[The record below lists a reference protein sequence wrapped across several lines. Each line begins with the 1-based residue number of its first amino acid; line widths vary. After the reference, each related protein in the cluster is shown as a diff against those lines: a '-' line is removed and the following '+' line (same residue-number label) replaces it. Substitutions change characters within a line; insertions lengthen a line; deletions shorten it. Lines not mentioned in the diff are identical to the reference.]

1 MEAEDYLGGSRLF
14 RRLKNGP
21 HGELVERYA
30 RRLVEERL
38 ARKGTRQC
46 LNVVGGLLDWIAK
59 RRCML
64 ANIDEHVVER
74 YLRPRAS
81 RQSVQTGNRAALKRW
96 LSVLRDEGAIAP
108 AAPPRLTP
116 HEQIFKE
123 FEDYLRTERG
133 LAPRSIIRHLP
144 TIRRF
149 LHEVCGA
156 GADGLGKISQESV
169 IGYIERHARDWSP
182 STGKTMCWSL
192 RAFLRY
198 IHHRGLNPRA
208 LAGCVPSIRRWKSAT
223 LPTYLSAAQV
233 QKALDS
239 CDRSTA
245 MGRRDY
251 AILMML
257 ARLGLR
263 PDEVATL
270 TLDDI
275 DWRAGEMHFR
285 AKGRQRA
292 QMPIPP
298 EVGAAIVEYLR
309 NERQKS
315 SCRRLFVRTR
325 APYIGFANGTAITQ
339 IAKSALERAG
349 IKGCAHRGAHI
360 FRHSLATELL
370 RSGATLTEIGQLLR
384 HKSHDTT
391 RIYAKVDIEAL
402 RTLSLP
408 WPGGFR

>member
-1 MEAEDYLGGSRLF
+1 MEAEDYLGGNRLF

-64 ANIDEHVVER
+64 ANVDEHVVER
-74 YLRPRAS
+74 YLRHRAS
-81 RQSVQTGNRAALKRW
+81 RQSIQTGNRAALKRW

-123 FEDYLRTERG
+123 FEDYLGRERG

-198 IHHRGLNPRA
+198 IHHRGLNA
-208 LAGCVPSIRRWKSAT
+208 SAVIRDTAFRPPHPAARTSAT
-223 LPTYLSAAQV
+223 AKTLAEL
-233 QKALDS
+233 
-239 CDRSTA
+239 
-245 MGRRDY
+245 GRD
-251 AILMML
+251 
-257 ARLGLR
+257 
-263 PDEVATL
+263 
-270 TLDDI
+270 
-275 DWRAGEMHFR
+275 
-285 AKGRQRA
+285 
-292 QMPIPP
+292 
-298 EVGAAIVEYLR
+298 
-309 NERQKS
+309 
-315 SCRRLFVRTR
+315 
-325 APYIGFANGTAITQ
+325 GFANACVSIACILAKRSLGGPLPITTWCHCTKP
-339 IAKSALERAG
+339 IVAG
-349 IKGCAHRGAHI
+349 I
-360 FRHSLATELL
+360 
-370 RSGATLTEIGQLLR
+370 LTISCSR
-384 HKSHDTT
+384 
-391 RIYAKVDIEAL
+391 YY
-402 RTLSLP
+402 
-408 WPGGFR
+408 